1 MGIDAWLS
9 MAAVVAVLGTLVF
22 TRIAPDAILVGAM
35 AFLIFTDVLTPQQ
48 ALAGFANTGVMT
60 IAALYVVAAALKETG
75 AIKWIASLLLGQP
88 STLRRA
94 QWRVML
100 PASVLSAFM
109 NNTTV
114 VAMFIPAI
122 QDWSG
127 RLRLPPSKLLLPLSY
142 ISILGGTC
150 TLIGTSTNLV
160 VDGLLQSRH
169 GISLGMFELTWVG
182 LPILIVGG
190 GFILLFAGW
199 LLPQRD
205 GTSSQLDQ
213 IREYSVEVDVKPGG
227 PLVGKSIAEA
237 GLRNLQFGYLTD
249 IQRGDELMAA
259 VPPETRL
266 QADDTLIFVGAP
278 ECARELREVRGL
290 VPTNGNVQKL
300 EIAHHRR
307 CLVEAVISP
316 DFTAIGQ
323 SVRES
328 RFRSRFQAVIL
339 SISRHGRRLEGKL
352 GDVEFQVGDTLLLE
366 TGQQFVE
373 QYRYRKDFLLVSQLN
388 DSTPPNFQKA
398 PLSLGILGVMVL
410 LSATNL
416 TSILEAA
423 FLAAGAMLVS
433 GCLTMGKARRYI
445 DLSVLIVI
453 AASFSLGTAMSES
466 GAAQAIAEQVVGQI
480 HTPWLALLFVYV
492 MTVLFTEMIT
502 NNAAAVL
509 MFPIA
514 MAVSDQLGVDFM
526 PFVIAVTIA
535 ASASFMTALGYQT
548 NLMVMGPGGYRMH
561 DYLKLG
567 VPLSLIVGLVSV
579 TLIPLIWHF

>member
-182 LPILIVGG
+182 LPILIIGG

-213 IREYSVEVDVKPGG
+213 IREYSVEVDVQAGG

-259 VPPETRL
+259 VPPETKL

-466 GAAQAIAEQVVGQI
+466 GAARAIAEQVVGQI

>member
-227 PLVGKSIAEA
+227 PLVGRSIAEA

>member
-9 MAAVVAVLGTLVF
+9 IAAVVAVLGTLVF

-75 AIKWIASLLLGQP
+75 AIKWIASMLLGQP

-160 VDGLLQSRH
+160 VDGLLQSRQ

-227 PLVGKSIAEA
+227 PLVGRSIAEA

-249 IQRGDELMAA
+249 IQRGGELLAA

-567 VPLSLIVGLVSV
+567 VPLSLIVGVVSV

>member
-9 MAAVVAVLGTLVF
+9 IAAVVAVLGTLVF

-213 IREYSVEVDVKPGG
+213 IREYSVEVDVQAGG

-259 VPPETRL
+259 VPPETKL

-466 GAAQAIAEQVVGQI
+466 GAARAIAEQVVGQI

>member
-9 MAAVVAVLGTLVF
+9 IAAVVAVLGTLVF

-75 AIKWIASLLLGQP
+75 AIKWIASMLLGQP

-160 VDGLLQSRH
+160 VDGLLQSRQ

-227 PLVGKSIAEA
+227 PLVGRSIAEA

-567 VPLSLIVGLVSV
+567 VPLSLIVGVVSV

>member
-227 PLVGKSIAEA
+227 PLVGRSIAEA

-502 NNAAAVL
+502 NNAAA
-509 MFPIA
+509 
-514 MAVSDQLGVDFM
+514 
-526 PFVIAVTIA
+526 
-535 ASASFMTALGYQT
+535 
-548 NLMVMGPGGYRMH
+548 RC
-561 DYLKLG
+561 
-567 VPLSLIVGLVSV
+567 
-579 TLIPLIWHF
+579 

>member
-9 MAAVVAVLGTLVF
+9 IAAVVAVLGTLVF

-160 VDGLLQSRH
+160 VDGLLQSRQ

-227 PLVGKSIAEA
+227 PLVGRSIAEA

-249 IQRGDELMAA
+249 IQRGGELLAA

-567 VPLSLIVGLVSV
+567 VPLSLIVGVVSV
-579 TLIPLIWHF
+579 TMIPLIWHF

>member
-1 MGIDAWLS
+1 MGIDAYLS

-213 IREYSVEVDVKPGG
+213 IREYSVEVDVQAGG

-259 VPPETRL
+259 VPPETKL

-466 GAAQAIAEQVVGQI
+466 GAARAIAEQVVGQI